1 MKKLNISSQL
11 LLLFV
16 SIILVASIAF
26 SIITLTTINSV
37 ADDEVYSRLSTYSY
51 ILNSD
56 NYRGPYNPQAD
67 NLINNFHDMKIGY
80 QIQRVDPMSGNVF
93 NKPENTNVFISQDEI
108 SDLMNE
114 IIKSN
119 EGKYNDYYSKG
130 KIKTSIKPTIYYVA
144 QIRGNG
150 TDINT
155 LNYTIMFTDADYTI
169 NLVRSVSLRLIAIF
183 FVLVFL
189 AILVI
194 YLWSNHFV
202 KRIRNIQ
209 YHIINM
215 PKNKYEEKYVDSSSD
230 EIGVLS
236 KSVEMMREEISHNEE
251 TKQEMLQNLSHDFK
265 TPIAVIKSYAEA
277 IQDGVESKDALKIII
292 EQADNLRNKVN
303 RLLQYNSLEYLTKDK
318 EFEDVNMYE
327 LINEVV
333 LSYKYQTNINFIL
346 DLEEGIIFKGYREN
360 WSTVIS
366 NIVDNAKRF
375 AKTEIKII
383 LRESRIRIYNDGDP
397 IDEQFLNSVF
407 KPYEKGSKGEFG
419 LGMSIVMKTVDFFGM
434 NLSVRN
440 EEYGGVSFIISKEK
454 EEDNENS

>member
-16 SIILVASIAF
+16 SIILIASIAF

-56 NYRGPYNPQAD
+56 NYRGPYNPQND
-67 NLINNFHDMKIGY
+67 NLTKNFHDMKIGY
-80 QIQRVDPMSGNVF
+80 QIQRVDEMSGNVF
-93 NKPENTNVFISQDEI
+93 NKDENTKDFISEDEI
-108 SDLMNE
+108 SDLMNK
-114 IIKSN
+114 IITSN
-119 EGKYNDYYSKG
+119 GGKLFNYRSEG

-144 QIRGNG
+144 QIRGNS

-155 LNYTIMFTDADYTI
+155 LDYAIMFTDADYTI
-169 NLVRSVSLRLIAIF
+169 NLVRTVSLRLIAIF

-194 YLWSNHFV
+194 YFWSNHFV

-209 YHIINM
+209 YHIINL

-236 KSVEMMREEISHNEE
+236 RSVEMMREEINHNEE

-318 EFEDVNMYE
+318 EFEDIDMYE

-333 LSYKYQTNINFIL
+333 LSYKYQTDINFNL
-346 DLEEGIIFKGYREN
+346 DLEEGITFKGYREN

-366 NIVDNAKRF
+366 NIVDNARRF
-375 AKTEIKII
+375 AKKEIKII

-454 EEDNENS
+454 EGANENS